1 VGIIVSEGVVVQAG
15 FAVEVLA
22 LEAQVL
28 LGKGGGLF
36 FVDGA
41 APDLAGQA
49 SGDFAV
55 AIGQIFRCAVEVGV
69 KVKGRSLQ
77 DAVLAHVNCAKK
89 RPAGR
94 LVFCLLI
101 DKFRNK

>member
-1 VGIIVSEGVVVQAG
+1 VQAG

-41 APDLAGQA
+41 APDLLGDAPGHFA
-49 SGDFAV
+49 LISVSSSGAPL
-55 AIGQIFRCAVEVGV
+55 
-69 KVKGRSLQ
+69 RSLW
-77 DAVLAHVNCAKK
+77 K
-89 RPAGR
+89 
-94 LVFCLLI
+94 
-101 DKFRNK
+101 